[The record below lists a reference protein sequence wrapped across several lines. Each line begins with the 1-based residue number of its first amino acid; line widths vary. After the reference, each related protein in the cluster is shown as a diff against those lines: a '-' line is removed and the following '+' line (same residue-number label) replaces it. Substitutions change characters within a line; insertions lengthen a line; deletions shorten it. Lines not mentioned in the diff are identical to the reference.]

1 MTDYLP
7 FQEEPETS
15 IEIMPNESRATVFSC
30 NAEMVTRLFELA
42 QTFPN
47 QVEIVD
53 NFYDI
58 SLTVTCPSSWIAICA
73 PDQPDQQLYQRINE
87 YSRNSHVDWEER

>member
-15 IEIMPNESRATVFSC
+15 IEIMPNESRATIFSC
-30 NAEMVTRLFELA
+30 NVEMVSRLFELA

-53 NFYDI
+53 HFYDI
-58 SLTVTCPSSWIAICA
+58 ALTVTCPASWIAICS
-73 PDQPDQQLYQRINE
+73 PDQAALQKLNKYLQSER
-87 YSRNSHVDWEER
+87 VDWKER